1 MYEVTLTVMTECE
14 EYACF
19 HLCCSS
25 HEFRP
30 DVYIDKLFYQ
40 PLEMLL
46 KIIHQVNFSK
56 CVFFCMAEKALR
68 SSPAAAPLC
77 CESGSELQK
86 SGSSAQIELVSFAP
100 E

>member
-30 DVYIDKLFYQ
+30 DIYRQVILPASGDAIKNHTSSGKFF
-40 PLEMLL
+40 
-46 KIIHQVNFSK
+46 KI
-56 CVFFCMAEKALR
+56 CLFCMAEKALR